1 MFKKYMCLA
10 LCLLMALG
18 TMSTTASAASAVDAL
33 TASYVSF
40 SDANGPITDL
50 PASASTVKASVTVSN
65 NSASASSVVLWV
77 GKYVDE
83 VLTDIKYTEAEVA
96 AGAQNTPVSVSMD
109 NVAKD
114 EVTSGS
120 TTYDRTVLKAYVW
133 TGLIGGRAIAPIAT
147 LPSDDLSIL
156 YAKKNGEIWTEF
168 DPNKKYQVSVIDP
181 TEQIPQYEFF
191 VNDNATKL
199 EAPAIFGFGD
209 NEVALTSAKGNKDS
223 YTFNFVDG
231 SEVAGAFLYDNY
243 EEYTSGAMNT
253 SKWGSLVGGYLNNTK
268 LLQRPNGNT
277 YVSLFGTDGQQYP
290 RLEKHL
296 TDANGKAPD
305 YNREIIIKS
314 KAMIQDDAP
323 GASPVTA
330 DILARRALDKAV
342 GILNMNSA
350 SVKLFGVEFGKGI
363 TNGVWFNFEIRLKI
377 DPVTYD
383 VTATAV
389 LTGDGLKDKAGQPT
403 TELRAEGKSNFAKA
417 EPGSSLPIM
426 FNTGNLAKDNG
437 AAKSINYDDTIMMYA
452 PEASSNANIGSLTYT
467 VDGTTNDVTDFE
479 PNVASGEYTISVPT
493 GTDEVTLNVE
503 PYEVRTATAEVYVNG
518 EKKDGGVI
526 ALAGEPV
533 DATIKITAQDGTVN
547 ENYTVHIIF
556 GGGVVLSKNAKL
568 SALTYQYGDK
578 QPETVPG
585 FSSADEG
592 NDYGTITLPSDTKS
606 VTVGATTQHEKANA
620 VITLDDGTPVT
631 NGVVAVSRG
640 TETVVKVTVTP
651 EDTTAKPNVYTVAF
665 KVKDPIVLTSD
676 TLEVGKD
683 IVLVDEPMSAALPI
697 YTDRDGWVFTTLGAK
712 IKESNFFVR
721 TNARTTMEKY
731 AGSGDMFSFVA
742 PEDGRLYLLSPDA
755 RPTYADAGWKLLSS
769 SAPVGPDG
777 VTALDK
783 SVKYTIMRDG
793 MQKHNKGDV
802 VDTKYWQAVPYNFEP
817 SNPYYASWAQAQT
830 WNLEN
835 LFRDEIAKYEAG
847 ALDYVPIYV
856 ENDNAYGRDD
866 TSIRDGKSLHY
877 CYSLEFKQG
886 DTVKV
891 PFFGVSGAQQ
901 DPPFLIV
908 NWGVKQVNTTSYV
921 LDETNAT
928 AVSANSGDTVG
939 PVVIETSADKT
950 YEYAK
955 GFNLAG
961 ISDRTYEY
969 IINGD
974 GKNKGYKWTLSG
986 DQYTPGQYLI
996 YAKGTGLGGDGRD
1009 SFFVITDEKT
1019 IGGSTNTNNGVTTYS
1034 GFNFP
1039 AVRDADADYSI
1050 IRLNWVP
1057 VGTITVP
1064 ENGSTTLR
1072 LAGRENPIVDKL
1084 ILISVDAEED
1094 YTIEKAEAKH
1104 ATYYN
1109 ATFKAEN
1116 GDTLA
1121 TVEYDS
1127 GLVGT
1132 AVPTEAYIRTASDK
1146 GYQQGL
1152 LKPVDAFVVPEKEGM
1167 IAAWKPATLQADGTT
1182 FVPEYTTK
1190 PTETVLFS
1198 DDFEGYTDL
1207 FVDGAETAVPDT
1219 RKWTGIYK
1227 YNTLLKKDGA
1237 NTYASLFTANR
1248 PDNGDKLESNP
1259 RMSKELDYSK
1269 STIRISGKIMRQNGT
1284 AKPAFT
1290 LQLLATNNGR
1300 ISLFNINNTA
1310 ITLFDG
1316 ESIGK
1321 AEAGKWISY
1330 DYYLTFG
1337 GNNGE
1342 ACSVT
1347 AIFEGEGLTD
1357 MFGNATNRIVAQTTG
1372 DISKR
1377 DKDNKL
1383 NFYFNTNC
1391 GAQDAAASIN
1401 LDDVEIAENVEVPAF
1416 ADNAKLSSLTYTT
1429 DKAAAAAVPG
1439 FDPANEGGAYTVDL
1453 PAGTTSVKLEGVLAD
1468 VAAKGGV
1475 IFNGQALAE
1484 GTIAVT
1490 DGSSSTVSYVVV
1502 AENGKTN
1509 RFDVTFKVAGEV
1521 KNRVTNLKTASAQ
1534 GVYTDNEGY
1543 IIGEDKQTSIV
1554 SNGKYAVM
1562 DGLIP
1567 GVTTRYGTKGDEGRK
1582 VDANTNSYFEG
1593 ATIIKAARGDRN
1605 SSPAGKW
1612 ATQKYYSSPDYD
1624 GKDGHGYWLEFT
1636 VSDDCTVFQVARNDG
1651 KFIDVPW
1658 INAPADWTK
1667 TSKSGLKLD
1676 GSNNIYYKEY
1686 KAGETVQIPNYGVY
1700 DQWTNET
1707 DWYEAPGWYIVWADS
1722 GKVNPDTLDGNA
1734 KLSALTYQFD
1744 GETAATAVPNFDPT
1758 NEGGNYDISI
1768 PAGKSSVTVAATPA
1782 SVGKTEV
1789 TVKVSG
1795 EVVPDG
1801 VVTLSS
1807 NKLTIVEVT
1816 SVAEDKATTYT
1827 FTITFTP
1834 EGLAVGEVTDITQAV
1849 TPSDSKSA
1857 VRADTIVFGTTSPYV
1872 RYSKGEDWNANGTN
1886 AGAAI
1891 YTADNAPAFF
1901 EGATAVRRDKND
1913 GNGSNLTEGATA
1925 NYWGKTDFNGKEGN
1939 GYWLTFKVSEAGTVY
1954 VVDREGKGWPNKP
1967 DGWNTSKFTTGGKT
1981 MYYKKVAAGETV
1993 QIPNYGWDNSWTKLT
2008 TGKELKDPSY
2018 YVVVWG
2024 AESPEDKVNSTAN
2037 LTKLQYQ
2044 VGSETAVDVPDFSKT
2059 DEGKPEGYKAIEL
2072 PEGTTEVKVL
2082 ASAAELATY
2091 VVKAGGEVKA
2101 DGVVAVSADAAT
2113 EVLVEVTSE
2122 DKTKTNTFK
2131 LTFTVAGA
2139 AATETVV
2146 IYDNFEDYGD
2156 ATTIDKSIKGWVSVK
2171 EPNISLNRSL
2181 EPGNTVAEV
2190 KKVDAEQWPSLHKH
2204 ITAAPED
2211 IFVISGKVRLDSV
2224 GDVEPSHYLEMRDP
2238 VWPHTTKRNTLS
2250 ISSSNISIL
2259 DRKIAEGESG
2269 KWITYKMYMIRGAVG
2284 EKTQYIV
2291 ELTGEGLKDASGNPT
2306 ERVVAANAAQLDG
2319 LYIQENEVKIMFNHN
2334 LGNSDDTRVYLD
2346 ELKIA
2351 KVDTAPD
2358 FVFSN
2363 DAKLQSLTYA
2373 PNGENVKGVE
2383 DFSSTDEGK
2392 PEGYASI
2399 ELPYGTTT
2407 VTVGATPVK
2416 GAWYVVEP
2424 KDKEL
2429 PDGVVKV
2436 STDAATDVRVV
2447 VTSEDGMTTNTF
2459 KLTFTVSNEAP
2470 PEKSKDATLKTLT
2483 YQYGSEA
2490 AAAVPG
2496 FTPGAAPAVDGYKV
2510 SLPEGTAAATIAYE
2524 TTDAKATVA
2533 ATLGDG
2539 TTPVADGSVD
2549 VSSGSATVI
2558 ITVTPEDETAQKNV
2572 YTVVF
2577 EVEQPPI
2584 ALELKSDRLTVGNNL
2599 VLVNEPI
2606 KSTMPLY
2613 LDRDYWPL
2621 LTMGKKIKESN
2632 LFVSINTR
2640 TNTDLYVD
2648 DGSGTMFSFTAP
2660 EDGRVYVLHYNS
2672 LPTFASAGWSL
2683 MNNGTLPTK
2692 DGKKITDNV
2701 SYTMQRGT
2709 KWHAAG
2715 TVVNKPML
2723 FTLPYNYTPNNPYY
2737 AARTEAQSLEFREEI
2752 QKYEAGELDYIPSY
2766 VESNSSS
2773 NASAAGEIYYKNL
2786 SYCYALE
2793 FKKGETVKVPYFVAQ
2808 GQTAQ
2813 NDPPLIL
2820 VNWGEAVINRTS
2832 YVLDETN
2839 GALKSEDKSGITM
2852 KNVVLQTGENTYEFA
2867 KGMEIGGVG
2876 AGANRNQEYVINGEG
2891 QNIGY
2896 IWTLSSEDYAPGDYN
2911 VYVKGTSYGSDGKDS
2926 FYIVYDEKEI
2936 DDDAGI
2942 NFNAPPR
2949 TGSDRVLGDATVE
2962 HIALNWKKGAKT
2974 ITIPEN
2980 GSVTVRVL
2988 GREGGAFVEKVM
3000 LLSNESDQTPAEAE
3014 AAQGVTFKDAKF
3026 TSESGD
3032 VLATVKYDTALAGT
3046 MVPGKGTYLDT
3057 TPDPDVAVQE
3067 QIIAALNVPEKV
3079 GFTGAW
3085 SPDKLAADGTTFAP
3099 VYTAAQNSTA
3109 KLSSLQYQIGSETAV
3124 DVPGFAATDDGK
3136 PEGYTPIE
3144 LPEGTAAVKVLA
3156 EAADNAAYVVKV
3168 GSEVKADGV
3177 VAVSADAAT
3186 EVLVEVTSEDGTKT
3200 NTFKLTFTVA
3210 KPVTQAMLWD
3220 DFEGYGNAEYP
3231 DNSKWDNALPY
3242 KNNLKFVT
3250 EDSGNKY
3257 LSIFGTADQKWPRI
3271 EKNLKGYDGNGL
3283 DFSKSILVSSRAML
3297 QNNETSSPSIS
3308 IEARRT
3314 AQKKVDVL
3322 SISEGSIKLYGTE
3335 FGKGVTYGKWFK
3347 FDITF
3352 KIDPNTYDVTTK
3364 VVITGEGLK
3373 DMSGDP
3379 TEKLTFTKMSNFT
3392 NVNLAND
3399 LPIFFNTANLVD
3411 DAGKTTVNFD
3421 NALMDYTA
3429 DIPDMDLKS
3438 LTYNGVSVP
3447 NFSAATTDYIIYT
3460 MTADPVTIAAEAK
3473 DTNAQVSIDKS
3484 SLTPTLEGDK
3494 ATVTVTNGDET
3505 VTYTV
3510 TVMLMPE
3517 NKVIEMK
3524 VASNRGVYDN
3534 GGTDLPGY
3542 APATKTDSKYMISE
3556 NLQVGALGNS
3566 DRNDKGK
3573 ITAVSDYFLG
3583 ATYIRPRQNDAG
3595 GNNQNPIFTGAFDGK
3610 GGNPYWLEFTVS
3622 SAATVYYASCNG
3634 AWTNKPAEW
3643 NAASATDD
3651 LSLKI
3656 GSTTVSPANGNLYS
3670 RHYEAGERVQIPNF
3684 GATSNAA
3691 PWESPA
3697 HYIIVW
3703 DSDKEDPDGGIDD
3716 GGEHG
3721 TGNGGGWEDG
3731 GNN

>member
-18 TMSTTASAASAVDAL
+18 TMSTTASAASAADAL

-50 PASASTVKASVTVSN
+50 PASASTVRASVSVSN

-114 EVTSGS
+114 EVTSGDV
-120 TTYDRTVLKAYVW
+120 TYDRTVLKAYVW
-133 TGLIGGRAIAPIAT
+133 TGLIGGRALAPIAT

-181 TEQIPQYEFF
+181 TEKIPQYEFF

-209 NEVALTSAKGNKDS
+209 NEVTLTSAKGNKDS

-231 SEVAGAFLYDNY
+231 NEVAGAFLYDNY

-305 YNREIIIKS
+305 YSREIIIKS
-314 KAMIQDDAP
+314 KAMIRDDAP

-389 LTGDGLKDKAGQPT
+389 LTGDGLKDKSGQPT

-417 EPGSSLPIM
+417 EPGTSLPIM

-467 VDGTTNDVTDFE
+467 ANGTTNDVTDFE
-479 PNVASGEYTISVPT
+479 PNVASGEYTISVPE

-547 ENYTVHIIF
+547 ENYTVHIIY

-578 QPETVPG
+578 QPEAVPG
-585 FSSADEG
+585 FSSADEDK
-592 NDYGTITLPSDTKS
+592 DYGTITLPSDTKS

-620 VITLDDGTPVT
+620 VITIDDGTPEGKPVT

-640 TETVVKVTVTP
+640 AETVVKVTVTP
-651 EDTTAKPNVYTVAF
+651 EDTTAKPNVYTVKFMA
-665 KVKDPIVLTSD
+665 KDPIVLKSD

-683 IVLVDEPMSAALPI
+683 IVLVDEPMSPALPI
-697 YTDRDGWVFTTLGAK
+697 YTDRDGWTFTTLGAK

-742 PEDGRLYLLSPDA
+742 PEDGRLYLLSQDA
-755 RPTYADAGWKLLSS
+755 RANYANAGWKLLSS
-769 SAPVGPDG
+769 SAPLGPDG

-817 SNPYYASWAQAQT
+817 SSPYYASWAQAQGWDT
-830 WNLEN
+830 TN

-847 ALDYVPIYV
+847 EISYVPIYV
-856 ENDNAYGRDD
+856 ENDNAYGKDD

-891 PFFGVSGAQQ
+891 PFFVEQGGGAKT
-901 DPPFLIV
+901 DPPVLVV

-928 AVSANSGDTVG
+928 AVSANPNASVDTL
-939 PVVIETSADKT
+939 VVETGVNT

-955 GFNLAG
+955 GIALGGTSTRNQDFVL
-961 ISDRTYEY
+961 
-969 IINGD
+969 NGE
-974 GKNKGYKWTLSG
+974 GKNMGYKWTLSSAN
-986 DQYTPGQYLI
+986 YAPGTYDV
-996 YAKGTGLGGDGRD
+996 YVKGTSYASDARD
-1009 SFFVITDEKT
+1009 TFYLVYDEKT
-1019 IGGSTNTNNGVTTYS
+1019 CSPDGGISFAKPWTEDPLAHKHLVY
-1034 GFNFP
+1034 
-1039 AVRDADADYSI
+1039 
-1050 IRLNWVP
+1050 NWIQY
-1057 VGTITVP
+1057 GQITVP
-1064 ENGSTTLR
+1064 ANGSATLR
-1072 LAGRENPIVDKL
+1072 IMGRENPFVDKIML
-1084 ILISVDAEED
+1084 VSADADAE
-1094 YTIEKAEAKH
+1094 YTIEKAEEKLC
-1104 ATYYN
+1104 TYYDAAFTN
-1109 ATFKAEN
+1109 ESGA
-1116 GDTLA
+1116 TLA
-1121 TVEYDS
+1121 TVKYES

-1132 AVPTEAYIRTASDK
+1132 MVPESAYYITEENGANTVKNGTIS
-1146 GYQQGL
+1146 
-1152 LKPVDAFVVPEKEGM
+1152 AFVVPEKEGM

-1190 PTETVLFS
+1190 PTENVLFS

-1219 RKWTGIYK
+1219 RKWTGVYK
-1227 YNTLLKKDGA
+1227 YNTLLKKDSA
-1237 NTYASLFTANR
+1237 NTYVSIFPGKR
-1248 PDNGDKLESNP
+1248 EDNGQVERYP
-1259 RMSKELDYSK
+1259 
-1269 STIRISGKIMRQNGT
+1269 RISKLIGDYDKTPLRVSGRIMRQNGAT
-1284 AKPAFT
+1284 VNPSFNLEVLGT
-1290 LQLLATNNGR
+1290 SSTRSSWLQINNGS
-1300 ISLFNINNTA
+1300 IQLFK
-1310 ITLFDG
+1310 G

-1321 AEAGKWISY
+1321 AEASKWIDFDLY
-1330 DYYLTFG
+1330 VTYG
-1337 GNNGE
+1337 GTNGE
-1342 ACSVT
+1342 SSEALV
-1347 AIFEGEGLTD
+1347 ILEGEGLTD
-1357 MFGNATNRIVAQTTG
+1357 RFGNATNRIAAKTACSLA
-1372 DISKR
+1372 DINVTNS
-1377 DKDNKL
+1377 L
-1383 NFYFNTNC
+1383 NFYFNTSFTAEEA
-1391 GAQDAAASIN
+1391 GASIN
-1401 LDDVEIAENVEVPAF
+1401 LDNVEIVKDPEIPAL

-1429 DKAAAAAVPG
+1429 DKVAAAAVPG

-1468 VAAKGGV
+1468 AAAKGGV
-1475 IFNGQALAE
+1475 IFNGQALAD

-1543 IIGEDKQTSIV
+1543 LIGDNKQNANV
-1554 SNGKYAVM
+1554 GGKYAVM

-1567 GVTTRYGTKGDEGRK
+1567 GTTSRYSTDVDRK
-1582 VDANTNSYFEG
+1582 VDSNTNSYFEG
-1593 ATIIKAARGDRN
+1593 ATVIKAERSGRN
-1605 SSPAGKW
+1605 SSPAGNW
-1612 ATQKYYSSPDYD
+1612 AKQKYYNSTDYD

-1636 VSDDCTVFQVARNDG
+1636 VSDDCTVFQVARNDAQ
-1651 KFIDVPW
+1651 FIDVPW

-1707 DWYEAPGWYIVWADS
+1707 AWYEAPGWYIVWADS

-1834 EGLAVGEVTDITQAV
+1834 EGLVVGEVTDITQAV
-1849 TPSDSKSA
+1849 TPSDSKNA

-1872 RYSKGEDWNANGTN
+1872 RYSKGEDWNSSGTN
-1886 AGAAI
+1886 LGAAI

-1913 GNGSNLTEGATA
+1913 SAGSNLTEGATA

-2024 AESPEDKVNSTAN
+2024 AESPEDKVYSTAN

-2059 DEGKPEGYKAIEL
+2059 DEGKPEGYA
-2072 PEGTTEVKVL
+2072 
-2082 ASAAELATY
+2082 
-2091 VVKAGGEVKA
+2091 
-2101 DGVVAVSADAAT
+2101 
-2113 EVLVEVTSE
+2113 
-2122 DKTKTNTFK
+2122 
-2131 LTFTVAGA
+2131 
-2139 AATETVV
+2139 
-2146 IYDNFEDYGD
+2146 
-2156 ATTIDKSIKGWVSVK
+2156 
-2171 EPNISLNRSL
+2171 
-2181 EPGNTVAEV
+2181 
-2190 KKVDAEQWPSLHKH
+2190 
-2204 ITAAPED
+2204 
-2211 IFVISGKVRLDSV
+2211 
-2224 GDVEPSHYLEMRDP
+2224 
-2238 VWPHTTKRNTLS
+2238 
-2250 ISSSNISIL
+2250 
-2259 DRKIAEGESG
+2259 
-2269 KWITYKMYMIRGAVG
+2269 
-2284 EKTQYIV
+2284 
-2291 ELTGEGLKDASGNPT
+2291 
-2306 ERVVAANAAQLDG
+2306 
-2319 LYIQENEVKIMFNHN
+2319 
-2334 LGNSDDTRVYLD
+2334 
-2346 ELKIA
+2346 
-2351 KVDTAPD
+2351 
-2358 FVFSN
+2358 
-2363 DAKLQSLTYA
+2363 
-2373 PNGENVKGVE
+2373 
-2383 DFSSTDEGK
+2383 
-2392 PEGYASI
+2392 
-2399 ELPYGTTT
+2399 
-2407 VTVGATPVK
+2407 
-2416 GAWYVVEP
+2416 
-2424 KDKEL
+2424 
-2429 PDGVVKV
+2429 
-2436 STDAATDVRVV
+2436 
-2447 VTSEDGMTTNTF
+2447 
-2459 KLTFTVSNEAP
+2459 
-2470 PEKSKDATLKTLT
+2470 
-2483 YQYGSEA
+2483 
-2490 AAAVPG
+2490 
-2496 FTPGAAPAVDGYKV
+2496 
-2510 SLPEGTAAATIAYE
+2510 
-2524 TTDAKATVA
+2524 
-2533 ATLGDG
+2533 
-2539 TTPVADGSVD
+2539 
-2549 VSSGSATVI
+2549 
-2558 ITVTPEDETAQKNV
+2558 
-2572 YTVVF
+2572 
-2577 EVEQPPI
+2577 
-2584 ALELKSDRLTVGNNL
+2584 
-2599 VLVNEPI
+2599 
-2606 KSTMPLY
+2606 
-2613 LDRDYWPL
+2613 
-2621 LTMGKKIKESN
+2621 
-2632 LFVSINTR
+2632 
-2640 TNTDLYVD
+2640 
-2648 DGSGTMFSFTAP
+2648 
-2660 EDGRVYVLHYNS
+2660 
-2672 LPTFASAGWSL
+2672 
-2683 MNNGTLPTK
+2683 
-2692 DGKKITDNV
+2692 
-2701 SYTMQRGT
+2701 
-2709 KWHAAG
+2709 
-2715 TVVNKPML
+2715 
-2723 FTLPYNYTPNNPYY
+2723 
-2737 AARTEAQSLEFREEI
+2737 
-2752 QKYEAGELDYIPSY
+2752 
-2766 VESNSSS
+2766 
-2773 NASAAGEIYYKNL
+2773 
-2786 SYCYALE
+2786 
-2793 FKKGETVKVPYFVAQ
+2793 
-2808 GQTAQ
+2808 
-2813 NDPPLIL
+2813 
-2820 VNWGEAVINRTS
+2820 
-2832 YVLDETN
+2832 
-2839 GALKSEDKSGITM
+2839 
-2852 KNVVLQTGENTYEFA
+2852 
-2867 KGMEIGGVG
+2867 
-2876 AGANRNQEYVINGEG
+2876 
-2891 QNIGY
+2891 
-2896 IWTLSSEDYAPGDYN
+2896 
-2911 VYVKGTSYGSDGKDS
+2911 
-2926 FYIVYDEKEI
+2926 
-2936 DDDAGI
+2936 
-2942 NFNAPPR
+2942 
-2949 TGSDRVLGDATVE
+2949 
-2962 HIALNWKKGAKT
+2962 
-2974 ITIPEN
+2974 
-2980 GSVTVRVL
+2980 
-2988 GREGGAFVEKVM
+2988 
-3000 LLSNESDQTPAEAE
+3000 
-3014 AAQGVTFKDAKF
+3014 
-3026 TSESGD
+3026 
-3032 VLATVKYDTALAGT
+3032 
-3046 MVPGKGTYLDT
+3046 
-3057 TPDPDVAVQE
+3057 
-3067 QIIAALNVPEKV
+3067 
-3079 GFTGAW
+3079 
-3085 SPDKLAADGTTFAP
+3085 
-3099 VYTAAQNSTA
+3099 
-3109 KLSSLQYQIGSETAV
+3109 
-3124 DVPGFAATDDGK
+3124 
-3136 PEGYTPIE
+3136 PIE

-3156 EAADNAAYVVKV
+3156 AAADNATYVVKV
-3168 GSEVKADGV
+3168 GGEVKADGV

-3210 KPVTQAMLWD
+3210 KPVTQAMFWD
-3220 DFEGYGNAEYP
+3220 DFEGYGEATYP

-3271 EKNLKGYDGNGL
+3271 EKTLKGYDGSGL
-3283 DFSKSILVSSRAML
+3283 DFNKSLLVSSRAML
-3297 QNNETSSPSIS
+3297 QNSGESEPAIS
-3308 IEARRT
+3308 IEARRS
-3314 AQKKVDVL
+3314 ASNKVEVL

-3352 KIDPNTYDVTTK
+3352 KIDPITFDVITK

-3373 DMSGDP
+3373 DMEGNP
-3379 TEKLTFTKMSNFT
+3379 VEKLTMKKMSNFT
-3392 NVNLAND
+3392 KLNLVND
-3399 LPIFFNTANLVD
+3399 LPIFFNTGNLVD
-3411 DAGKTTVNFD
+3411 DEGKTTVNFD
-3421 NALMDYTA
+3421 DALMDYTA
-3429 DIPDMDLKS
+3429 DIPDTSLKS
-3438 LTYNGVSVP
+3438 LTYNGASVP
-3447 NFSAATTDYIIYT
+3447 NFSAAKADYIIYT
-3460 MTADPVTIAAEAK
+3460 LTADPVAIAAEAK

-3494 ATVTVTNGDET
+3494 ATVTVTNGDESS
-3505 VTYTV
+3505 TYTV

-3524 VASNRGVYDN
+3524 VASNRGIYDN
-3534 GGTDLPGY
+3534 SGADLPGY
-3542 APATKTDSKYMISE
+3542 APATKTASAYMISE
-3556 NLQVGALGNS
+3556 NLQIGALGNS
-3566 DRNDKGK
+3566 DRTDKGVFK
-3573 ITAVSDYFLG
+3573 TGTSDYFLG

-3610 GGNPYWLEFTVS
+3610 DGNPYWLEFTVS
-3622 SAATVYYASCNG
+3622 SAATVYYVSCNG
-3634 AWTNKPAEW
+3634 AWTNKPDEW
-3643 NAASATDD
+3643 NALSMTDD
-3651 LSLKI
+3651 LAVVI
-3656 GSTTVSPANGNLYS
+3656 GNTTANPANGNLYS

-3684 GATSNAA
+3684 GVTSNAA

>member
-18 TMSTTASAASAVDAL
+18 TMSTTASAASAADAL

-50 PASASTVKASVTVSN
+50 PASASKVTASVTVSN

-114 EVTSGS
+114 EVTSGGV
-120 TTYDRTVLKAYVW
+120 TYDRTVLKAYVW
-133 TGLIGGRAIAPIAT
+133 TGLLNGRALAPIAT

-156 YAKKNGEIWTEF
+156 YVKKDGKIWSEF
-168 DPNKKYQVSVIDP
+168 NPDKKYQVSVIDP
-181 TEQIPQYEFF
+181 TEKIPQYEFF

-199 EAPAIFGFGD
+199 EAPAKFGFGD
-209 NEVALTSAKGNKDS
+209 NVVTLTSAKGNKDS

-231 SEVAGAFLYDNY
+231 NEVAGAFLYDNY

-290 RLEKHL
+290 RLEKHW

-479 PNVASGEYTISVPT
+479 PNVASGEYTISVPE

-547 ENYTVHIIF
+547 ENYTVHIIY

-578 QPETVPG
+578 QPEAVPG
-585 FSSADEG
+585 FSSADEDK
-592 NDYGTITLPSDTKS
+592 DYGTITLPSDTKS

-620 VITLDDGTPVT
+620 VITIDDGTPEGKPVT

-640 TETVVKVTVTP
+640 AETVVKVTVTP

-683 IVLVDEPMSAALPI
+683 IVLVDEPMSPALPI
-697 YTDRDGWVFTTLGAK
+697 YTDRDGWTFTTLGAK

-742 PEDGRLYLLSPDA
+742 PEDGRLYLLSQDA
-755 RPTYADAGWKLLSS
+755 RANYANAGWKLLSS
-769 SAPVGPDG
+769 SAPLGPDG

-817 SNPYYASWAQAQT
+817 SSPYYASWAQAQGWDT
-830 WNLEN
+830 TN

-847 ALDYVPIYV
+847 EISYVPIYV
-856 ENDNAYGRDD
+856 ENDNAYGKDD

-891 PFFGVSGAQQ
+891 PFFVEQGGGAKT
-901 DPPFLIV
+901 DPPVLVV

-961 ISDRTYEY
+961 ISDRTYEN

-1064 ENGSTTLR
+1064 ESGSTTLR

-1190 PTETVLFS
+1190 PTENVLFS

-1219 RKWTGIYK
+1219 RKWTGVYK
-1227 YNTLLKKDGA
+1227 YNTLLKKDSA
-1237 NTYASLFTANR
+1237 NTYVSIFPGKR
-1248 PDNGDKLESNP
+1248 EDNGQVERYP
-1259 RMSKELDYSK
+1259 
-1269 STIRISGKIMRQNGT
+1269 RISKLIGDYDKTPLRVSGRIMRQNGAT
-1284 AKPAFT
+1284 VNPSFNLEVLGT
-1290 LQLLATNNGR
+1290 SSTRSSWLQINNGS
-1300 ISLFNINNTA
+1300 IQLFK
-1310 ITLFDG
+1310 G

-1321 AEAGKWISY
+1321 AEASKWIDFDLY
-1330 DYYLTFG
+1330 VTYG
-1337 GNNGE
+1337 GTNGE
-1342 ACSVT
+1342 SSEALV
-1347 AIFEGEGLTD
+1347 ILEGEGLTD
-1357 MFGNATNRIVAQTTG
+1357 RFGNATNRIAAKTACSLA
-1372 DISKR
+1372 DINVTNS
-1377 DKDNKL
+1377 L
-1383 NFYFNTNC
+1383 NFYFNTSFTAEEA
-1391 GAQDAAASIN
+1391 GASIN
-1401 LDDVEIAENVEVPAF
+1401 LDNVEIVKDPEIPAL

-1429 DKAAAAAVPG
+1429 DKVAAAAVPG

-1468 VAAKGGV
+1468 AAAKGGV
-1475 IFNGQALAE
+1475 IFNGQALAD

-1543 IIGEDKQTSIV
+1543 LIGDNKQNANV
-1554 SNGKYAVM
+1554 GGKYAVM

-1567 GVTTRYGTKGDEGRK
+1567 GTTSRYSTDVDRK
-1582 VDANTNSYFEG
+1582 VDSNTNSYFEG
-1593 ATIIKAARGDRN
+1593 ATVIKAERSGRN
-1605 SSPAGKW
+1605 SSPAGNW
-1612 ATQKYYSSPDYD
+1612 AKQKYYNSTDYD

-1636 VSDDCTVFQVARNDG
+1636 VSDDCTVFQVARNDAQ
-1651 KFIDVPW
+1651 FIDVPW

-1707 DWYEAPGWYIVWADS
+1707 AWYEAPGWYIVWADS

-1768 PAGKSSVTVAATPA
+1768 PTGKSSVTVAATPA

-1901 EGATAVRRDKND
+1901 EGATAATGRTLQKVQRLIIGVRQT
-1913 GNGSNLTEGATA
+1913 LTVRKATA
-1925 NYWGKTDFNGKEGN
+1925 
-1939 GYWLTFKVSEAGTVY
+1939 
-1954 VVDREGKGWPNKP
+1954 
-1967 DGWNTSKFTTGGKT
+1967 TG
-1981 MYYKKVAAGETV
+1981 
-1993 QIPNYGWDNSWTKLT
+1993 
-2008 TGKELKDPSY
+2008 
-2018 YVVVWG
+2018 
-2024 AESPEDKVNSTAN
+2024 
-2037 LTKLQYQ
+2037 
-2044 VGSETAVDVPDFSKT
+2044 
-2059 DEGKPEGYKAIEL
+2059 
-2072 PEGTTEVKVL
+2072 
-2082 ASAAELATY
+2082 
-2091 VVKAGGEVKA
+2091 
-2101 DGVVAVSADAAT
+2101 
-2113 EVLVEVTSE
+2113 
-2122 DKTKTNTFK
+2122 
-2131 LTFTVAGA
+2131 
-2139 AATETVV
+2139 
-2146 IYDNFEDYGD
+2146 
-2156 ATTIDKSIKGWVSVK
+2156 
-2171 EPNISLNRSL
+2171 
-2181 EPGNTVAEV
+2181 
-2190 KKVDAEQWPSLHKH
+2190 
-2204 ITAAPED
+2204 
-2211 IFVISGKVRLDSV
+2211 
-2224 GDVEPSHYLEMRDP
+2224 
-2238 VWPHTTKRNTLS
+2238 
-2250 ISSSNISIL
+2250 
-2259 DRKIAEGESG
+2259 
-2269 KWITYKMYMIRGAVG
+2269 
-2284 EKTQYIV
+2284 
-2291 ELTGEGLKDASGNPT
+2291 
-2306 ERVVAANAAQLDG
+2306 
-2319 LYIQENEVKIMFNHN
+2319 
-2334 LGNSDDTRVYLD
+2334 
-2346 ELKIA
+2346 
-2351 KVDTAPD
+2351 
-2358 FVFSN
+2358 
-2363 DAKLQSLTYA
+2363 
-2373 PNGENVKGVE
+2373 
-2383 DFSSTDEGK
+2383 
-2392 PEGYASI
+2392 
-2399 ELPYGTTT
+2399 
-2407 VTVGATPVK
+2407 
-2416 GAWYVVEP
+2416 
-2424 KDKEL
+2424 
-2429 PDGVVKV
+2429 
-2436 STDAATDVRVV
+2436 
-2447 VTSEDGMTTNTF
+2447 
-2459 KLTFTVSNEAP
+2459 
-2470 PEKSKDATLKTLT
+2470 
-2483 YQYGSEA
+2483 
-2490 AAAVPG
+2490 
-2496 FTPGAAPAVDGYKV
+2496 
-2510 SLPEGTAAATIAYE
+2510 
-2524 TTDAKATVA
+2524 
-2533 ATLGDG
+2533 
-2539 TTPVADGSVD
+2539 
-2549 VSSGSATVI
+2549 
-2558 ITVTPEDETAQKNV
+2558 
-2572 YTVVF
+2572 
-2577 EVEQPPI
+2577 
-2584 ALELKSDRLTVGNNL
+2584 
-2599 VLVNEPI
+2599 
-2606 KSTMPLY
+2606 
-2613 LDRDYWPL
+2613 
-2621 LTMGKKIKESN
+2621 
-2632 LFVSINTR
+2632 
-2640 TNTDLYVD
+2640 
-2648 DGSGTMFSFTAP
+2648 
-2660 EDGRVYVLHYNS
+2660 
-2672 LPTFASAGWSL
+2672 
-2683 MNNGTLPTK
+2683 
-2692 DGKKITDNV
+2692 
-2701 SYTMQRGT
+2701 
-2709 KWHAAG
+2709 
-2715 TVVNKPML
+2715 
-2723 FTLPYNYTPNNPYY
+2723 
-2737 AARTEAQSLEFREEI
+2737 
-2752 QKYEAGELDYIPSY
+2752 
-2766 VESNSSS
+2766 
-2773 NASAAGEIYYKNL
+2773 
-2786 SYCYALE
+2786 
-2793 FKKGETVKVPYFVAQ
+2793 
-2808 GQTAQ
+2808 
-2813 NDPPLIL
+2813 
-2820 VNWGEAVINRTS
+2820 
-2832 YVLDETN
+2832 
-2839 GALKSEDKSGITM
+2839 
-2852 KNVVLQTGENTYEFA
+2852 
-2867 KGMEIGGVG
+2867 
-2876 AGANRNQEYVINGEG
+2876 
-2891 QNIGY
+2891 
-2896 IWTLSSEDYAPGDYN
+2896 
-2911 VYVKGTSYGSDGKDS
+2911 
-2926 FYIVYDEKEI
+2926 
-2936 DDDAGI
+2936 
-2942 NFNAPPR
+2942 
-2949 TGSDRVLGDATVE
+2949 
-2962 HIALNWKKGAKT
+2962 
-2974 ITIPEN
+2974 
-2980 GSVTVRVL
+2980 
-2988 GREGGAFVEKVM
+2988 
-3000 LLSNESDQTPAEAE
+3000 
-3014 AAQGVTFKDAKF
+3014 
-3026 TSESGD
+3026 
-3032 VLATVKYDTALAGT
+3032 
-3046 MVPGKGTYLDT
+3046 
-3057 TPDPDVAVQE
+3057 
-3067 QIIAALNVPEKV
+3067 
-3079 GFTGAW
+3079 
-3085 SPDKLAADGTTFAP
+3085 
-3099 VYTAAQNSTA
+3099 
-3109 KLSSLQYQIGSETAV
+3109 
-3124 DVPGFAATDDGK
+3124 
-3136 PEGYTPIE
+3136 
-3144 LPEGTAAVKVLA
+3144 
-3156 EAADNAAYVVKV
+3156 
-3168 GSEVKADGV
+3168 
-3177 VAVSADAAT
+3177 
-3186 EVLVEVTSEDGTKT
+3186 
-3200 NTFKLTFTVA
+3200 
-3210 KPVTQAMLWD
+3210 
-3220 DFEGYGNAEYP
+3220 
-3231 DNSKWDNALPY
+3231 
-3242 KNNLKFVT
+3242 
-3250 EDSGNKY
+3250 
-3257 LSIFGTADQKWPRI
+3257 
-3271 EKNLKGYDGNGL
+3271 
-3283 DFSKSILVSSRAML
+3283 
-3297 QNNETSSPSIS
+3297 
-3308 IEARRT
+3308 
-3314 AQKKVDVL
+3314 
-3322 SISEGSIKLYGTE
+3322 
-3335 FGKGVTYGKWFK
+3335 
-3347 FDITF
+3347 
-3352 KIDPNTYDVTTK
+3352 
-3364 VVITGEGLK
+3364 
-3373 DMSGDP
+3373 
-3379 TEKLTFTKMSNFT
+3379 
-3392 NVNLAND
+3392 
-3399 LPIFFNTANLVD
+3399 
-3411 DAGKTTVNFD
+3411 
-3421 NALMDYTA
+3421 
-3429 DIPDMDLKS
+3429 
-3438 LTYNGVSVP
+3438 
-3447 NFSAATTDYIIYT
+3447 
-3460 MTADPVTIAAEAK
+3460 
-3473 DTNAQVSIDKS
+3473 
-3484 SLTPTLEGDK
+3484 
-3494 ATVTVTNGDET
+3494 
-3505 VTYTV
+3505 
-3510 TVMLMPE
+3510 
-3517 NKVIEMK
+3517 
-3524 VASNRGVYDN
+3524 
-3534 GGTDLPGY
+3534 
-3542 APATKTDSKYMISE
+3542 
-3556 NLQVGALGNS
+3556 
-3566 DRNDKGK
+3566 
-3573 ITAVSDYFLG
+3573 
-3583 ATYIRPRQNDAG
+3583 
-3595 GNNQNPIFTGAFDGK
+3595 
-3610 GGNPYWLEFTVS
+3610 
-3622 SAATVYYASCNG
+3622 
-3634 AWTNKPAEW
+3634 
-3643 NAASATDD
+3643 
-3651 LSLKI
+3651 
-3656 GSTTVSPANGNLYS
+3656 
-3670 RHYEAGERVQIPNF
+3670 
-3684 GATSNAA
+3684 
-3691 PWESPA
+3691 
-3697 HYIIVW
+3697 
-3703 DSDKEDPDGGIDD
+3703 
-3716 GGEHG
+3716 
-3721 TGNGGGWEDG
+3721 
-3731 GNN
+3731 